1 MAFFKKRKEE
11 DVEEIKNIVESRKV
25 PDEFLEN
32 PMEEEMPM
40 EIPESTELAEPEVE
54 KPILM
59 PMEEK
64 RPAFAPLFVKIE
76 RYRSVLN
83 AIADLKAMVVAIKNA
98 LELQKQIEGLKD
110 ENRRLFET
118 AINKIDKKIVMLDS
132 EFLRP
137 KGYEEEFPPSIHET
151 EGLEG
156 VVTDLKKQIEGLKSE
171 LQTIS

>member
-11 DVEEIKNIVESRKV
+11 DVEEIKNIAESRKI
-25 PDEFLEN
+25 PDELLEKPTEEEV
-32 PMEEEMPM
+32 PMEL
-40 EIPESTELAEPEVE
+40 PESTELALPEVE
-54 KPILM
+54 KTV
-59 PMEEK
+59 PMTTEEK
-64 RPAFAPLFVKIE
+64 RPVFAPLFVKIE
-76 RYRSVLN
+76 RYRAVLN

-98 LELQKQIEGLKD
+98 LELQRQIESLKD
-110 ENRRLFET
+110 ENRKLFEA

-137 KGYEEEFPPSIHET
+137 RGYEEEFPSPVYET

-156 VVTDLKKQIEGLKSE
+156 VVTDLKKQVESLKSE